1 MGSFVSSFHLTTEMR
16 GKIRKKG
23 GKGKQMTL
31 VYNVSSYIYNHE
43 GGGGGEKKERKKEL
57 GTSSEQ

>member
-1 MGSFVSSFHLTTEMR
+1 
-16 GKIRKKG
+16 
-23 GKGKQMTL
+23 MTL